1 MVSTYTHWADY
12 PIKIKLDEVEITH
25 QVGNTISFLG
35 MVDGWA
41 LYDKD
46 GTLQDVA
53 LCDALVPDDMD
64 RWVLLDPQ
72 GWSTPQAEKY
82 RIFAE
87 PMWKA
92 ARAIPEYDVDCLV
105 ADYQLGRELD
115 YADRRIAEMKEQ
127 RAMAAE

>member
-1 MVSTYTHWADY
+1 MVSSYTHWADY

-25 QVGNTISFLG
+25 QVGSTISYLG
-35 MVDGWA
+35 MADGWA
-41 LYDKD
+41 LFDKD

-72 GWSTPQAEKY
+72 GWGTIYSEQY
-82 RIFAE
+82 RIFAG

-115 YADRRIAEMKEQ
+115 EVDRRIKAEKED